1 MKQCPAAKTPYNH
14 KWLVHEWSRGGSDTY
29 NIAEKFGFKEG
40 GIHMKFNKAGFLGAL
55 FIFFSFII
63 SIYFI
68 FYTDA
73 LIPAGYDLAIDGIVI
88 SRTLMIALTL
98 YLASKLGYFLLNKKD

>member
-40 GIHMKFNKAGFLGAL
+40 GIHMKFNKAYFWGLFL
-55 FIFFSFII
+55 FFSLSSYQYILSFI
-63 SIYFI
+63 
-68 FYTDA
+68 
-73 LIPAGYDLAIDGIVI
+73 
-88 SRTLMIALTL
+88 LML
-98 YLASKLGYFLLNKKD
+98 